1 MSEAYTMPN
10 NVASPVGVTSSASAV
25 TIAAASNARRRVII
39 YNDASTDLL
48 IKYGAGAS
56 SASFTERIKTK
67 TVWYMEL
74 PPFTG
79 LISGIWE
86 GSPTGSAMVTDMA

>member
-10 NVASPVGVTSSASAV
+10 NVASPVGVAASTSAV
-25 TIAAASNARRRVII
+25 TLAAANNARRRVII
-39 YNDASTDLL
+39 YNDASADLL
-48 IKYGAGAS
+48 LKYGAGAS
-56 SASFTERIKTK
+56 ASSFTERVKSK
-67 TVWYMEL
+67 AVWYMEL

-86 GSPTGSAMVTDMA
+86 SSPTGSAMVTDIA